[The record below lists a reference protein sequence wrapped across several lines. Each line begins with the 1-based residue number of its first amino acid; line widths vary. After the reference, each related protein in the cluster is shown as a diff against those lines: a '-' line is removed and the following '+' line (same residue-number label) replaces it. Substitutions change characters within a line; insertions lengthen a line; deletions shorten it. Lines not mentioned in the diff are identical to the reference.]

1 MLVNAVE
8 YDRWS
13 NTVSCVRGA
22 ILRTYPHHLTTDLP
36 VLPVPDLAESLER
49 YRKSSAAVL
58 DAEAEAD
65 MNQAIADFAIGPAPA
80 LQQTLEQY
88 AETMAESGSNWMA
101 EQWLEQYLRVRQ
113 PLLLASNVTFQ
124 LNLVTVSTG
133 VERVVE
139 LLQRIGAIH
148 ILQAKRQTP
157 QEYNARGQRVS
168 MDGWADFN
176 GGIRTP
182 GVEEDLWMRA
192 GTGATYRTIGLL
204 HLGRMWE
211 VPFTGSEGKLLD
223 ANQLR
228 ESVQYV
234 LSQTRPA
241 KQSFAGF
248 SAMGSETLSRD
259 TVWQTDKNRSTY
271 DRLANMLFTMTLD
284 ANAEDDIQTLARWAF
299 HPGNTWAYKP
309 ISYQVSLGT
318 QMLAATVE
326 HSVIDG
332 GTLHAAVARMQQV
345 HLETLDS
352 QTDTQVG
359 KPKELVWDNLAYD
372 LTQYHARAESIC
384 AERVLV
390 RRDQQ
395 LPYAM
400 SPDTLAQLIL
410 MIAQQLTYGHI
421 RAHYQ
426 SCDMRHFRAGRT
438 EAVRP
443 VTLEAVHF
451 VTNLLANRATEAQF
465 KAALSAHRQWVIAA
479 KNGEGF
485 DRHFFM
491 LRHIG
496 QELGGANAAIF
507 TEHTDAVDDF
517 VSTSSLG
524 GPETIIRY
532 IYAPTVEGG
541 FGVNYTTLPNRTEF
555 LVTWVTGTPHAEAFH
570 RNLQPAAELLY
581 DFIATLEPIT

>member
-1 MLVNAVE
+1 MQVNPVE
-8 YDRWS
+8 YDRRS
-13 NTVSCVRGA
+13 NAVSCVRGA
-22 ILRTYPHHLTTDLP
+22 VLRTYPHHLTTDLP
-36 VLPVPDLAESLER
+36 VLPVPELAESLER
-49 YRKSSAAVL
+49 YRKSSATVL
-58 DAEAEAD
+58 NAEAEAD
-65 MNQAIADFAIGPAPA
+65 VNQAIADFAIGPAPA

-88 AETMAESGSNWMA
+88 AEMMAESGSNWMA

-113 PLLLASNVTFQ
+113 PLLVASNVTFQ
-124 LNLVTVSTG
+124 LNLVTASTG

-157 QEYNARGQRVS
+157 QEYNAWGQRVS

-182 GVEEDLWMRA
+182 AVEEDKWMRA

-223 ANQLR
+223 ASQLR

-234 LSQTRPA
+234 LSQTQA
-241 KQSFAGF
+241 AEQSFAGF
-248 SAMGSETLSRD
+248 SALGSDILARD
-259 TVWQTDKNRSTY
+259 AGWQTEENRSTY

-284 ANAEDDIQTLARWAF
+284 PNAEDDTQTLLRWAF

-332 GTLHAAVARMQQV
+332 GTLHAAVTRMQQV
-345 HLETLDS
+345 NLESLDT

-359 KPKELVWDNLAYD
+359 KPKELVWHNLAYD
-372 LTQYHARAESIC
+372 LTEYYAQAESIC

-395 LPYAM
+395 LPYEI

-410 MIAQQLTYGHI
+410 MIAQQLTYRHI

-438 EAVRP
+438 EVIRP
-443 VTLEAVHF
+443 VTLETVHF
-451 VTNLLANRATEAQF
+451 VTNLVDNRATEAQF
-465 KAALSAHRQWVIAA
+465 TAALSAHQEWIIAA
-479 KNGEGF
+479 KNGDAF

-524 GPETIIRY
+524 GPEAIIRY
-532 IYAPTVEGG
+532 IYPPTIEGG

-555 LVTWVTGTPHAEAFH
+555 LVTWITGTQGAEAFH